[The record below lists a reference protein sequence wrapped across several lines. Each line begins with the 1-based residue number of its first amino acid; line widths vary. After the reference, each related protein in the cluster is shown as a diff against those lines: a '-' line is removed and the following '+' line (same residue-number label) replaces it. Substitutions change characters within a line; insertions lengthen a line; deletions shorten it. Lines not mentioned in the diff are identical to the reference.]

1 MDSNYFHVYGGL
13 LERLAMEVRVRGSFV
28 KVLVSLN
35 VLRLGNSRMIMFLVK
50 LMNLFKIALS

>member
-13 LERLAMEVRVRGSFV
+13 LERLAMEGRVGGSFV

-35 VLRLGNSRMIMFLVK
+35 VLIL
-50 LMNLFKIALS
+50 KIR